1 MHKFCFFL
9 QQAALGNCPTIVDL
23 LVSRGQ
29 ADVDTRNP
37 FNLYAPIH
45 CAAACNNVETI
56 TVTEKKINCT
66 E

>member
-1 MHKFCFFL
+1 M
-9 QQAALGNCPTIVDL
+9 GNCPTIVDL

-56 TVTEKKINCT
+56 AVGEMKINDIKET
-66 E
+66 QSIFSIVY